1 MNTKSLLERLGKL
14 NIVRLRIFNFKL
26 VNNLRF
32 SLFKEI
38 SAEDIRNFIR
48 DYRNLGEAGAERN
61 AVVEQDG
68 KMPGNI
74 KEHPVF
80 SVLERLCEQYY
91 VYEGTDRLEKQVLKE
106 VRKIIEELRDDHKVQ
121 KSMEEWVDANRS
133 GAVTRLRRECP
144 EIKDEDVRLFCY
156 LLLGFTPTIISVLL
170 GKDKS
175 VVYNRT
181 SRLKARLKDW
191 NIFL

>member
-1 MNTKSLLERLGKL
+1 MNTKSLLECLGKL

-48 DYRNLGEAGAERN
+48 DYRNLGKIGATI
-61 AVVEQDG
+61 AEQDG
-68 KMPGNI
+68 KMPGSI

-106 VRKIIEELRDDHKVQ
+106 VRKIIEELRDDRKVQ

-133 GAVTRLRRECP
+133 GAVTRLRREYP
-144 EIKDEDVRLFCY
+144 DIKDEDVRLFCY

-170 GKDKS
+170 GKDKN

-181 SRLKARLKDW
+181 SRLKARLKDL
-191 NIFL
+191 NIFQ

>member
-1 MNTKSLLERLGKL
+1 MNTKRLLDNLGKL

-32 SLFKEI
+32 SLYKEI

-48 DYRNLGEAGAERN
+48 DYRNLGKAGAERN
-61 AVVEQDG
+61 TVEEQDG

-74 KEHPVF
+74 KDHPVF

-91 VYEGTDRLEKQVLKE
+91 VYEGTDRLEKQILKE
-106 VRKIIEELRDDHKVQ
+106 VGKIIGELRNDRKEQ
-121 KSMEEWVDANRS
+121 KSMEEWVDANCN
-133 GAVTRLRRECP
+133 GAVTRLRVEHP
-144 EIKDEDVRLFCY
+144 EIRDEDVRLFSY

-181 SRLKARLKDW
+181 SRLKARLKD
-191 NIFL
+191 LPA